1 MSPASSASSRRPF
14 LARTSRVRGKAT
26 RRSPIAVSPRIFS
39 MVTLALS
46 LTGCSIRIGGCGGIT
61 YPAFLKS
68 GFFGAARVFDGFAFV
83 FALFFA
89 LLRAFFFLV
98 AITPSRS
105 PHYLLVQLALQMR
118 A

>member
-39 MVTLALS
+39 MVILALS

-68 GFFGAARVFDGFAFV
+68 GFFGAVRVFDGLAFLLV
-83 FALFFA
+83 LFFA
-89 LLRAFFFLV
+89 LLRAFFFLG
-98 AITPSRS
+98 AITQSSRL
-105 PHYLLVQLALQMR
+105 HYIMVHLR
-118 A
+118 